1 MANIIL
7 LSSEQ
12 VTANFKN
19 YKLGQIDGT
28 KAQTLSAFYT
38 EIEKALHLP
47 DFEPDMDL
55 LDSLLND
62 LSWIKQPNVAIYISN
77 FDSFLAREKEK
88 TLAELLNL
96 LDVIAE
102 DWKWLDDDDS
112 TPKKNLK
119 LLIQNCPRAVT
130 VLEKEEFAFAVL

>member
-12 VTANFKN
+12 VATNFKN
-19 YKLGQIDGT
+19 YKIGQIDGT

-38 EIEKALHLP
+38 EIEKALNLP

-55 LDSLLND
+55 LDGLLND
-62 LSWIKQPNVAIYISN
+62 LSWIKQPNVAVYISN
-77 FDSFLAREKEK
+77 FDFFLVREKEK
-88 TLAELLNL
+88 TLVELLNL

-102 DWKWLDDDDS
+102 DWKWLDDDDN

-119 LLIQNCPRAVT
+119 LLIQNCPRAVA
-130 VLEKEEFAFAVL
+130 VLEKEEFAFISM

>member
-1 MANIIL
+1 MANIVL
-7 LSSEQ
+7 LSAEQ
-12 VTANFKN
+12 IATSFKN
-19 YKLGQIDGT
+19 YKIGQIDGA

-38 EIEKALHLP
+38 EIEKALNLP
-47 DFEPDMDL
+47 DFEPEMDL

-77 FDSFLAREKEK
+77 FESFLSREKEK
-88 TLAELLNL
+88 ALVELLNL

-119 LLIQNCPRAVT
+119 LLIQNCPRAVA
-130 VLEKEEFAFAVL
+130 VLEKEEFAFVTM